1 MQLQKFSEFLK
12 NRGLVE
18 FSSPNAN
25 LNRPALDF
33 DRKLSQFNARFSDPK
48 KGLEIVN
55 AAGYKSVGDFLND
68 PDERKWSK
76 LKEPG
81 QQNYVR

>member
-25 LNRPALDF
+25 LNRSAVSYDT
-33 DRKLSQFNARFSDPK
+33 KLAQFNSRFSDVK
-48 KGLEIVN
+48 QGQEIVQ

>member
-1 MQLQKFSEFLK
+1 MRLQKFSEFFK
-12 NRGLVE
+12 NRELVE
-18 FSSPNAN
+18 FSSPNAH
-25 LNRPALDF
+25 LNRSALDY
-33 DRKLSQFNARFSDPK
+33 DRKLAQFNSRFSDPK
-48 KGLEIVN
+48 QGVEIVQ